1 MRPGPGERSVFRDVL
16 RRQWDARRRRRPHVG
31 HPTFIDGLRLTN
43 VLERHS
49 GCVNALAWNDDATLL
64 LSGSDDLCVCVW
76 TTGAGFPCRGSVY
89 TGHVNNIFSNE
100 FVPHSGSARCVT
112 TAGDGDVRLV
122 DLERGVR
129 DAASDGTP
137 RAPPRR
143 RWVSDPDDDSPAAR
157 SLFAGDAVG
166 PEEAGMGM
174 KVRFAPGDPNVFL
187 VTHQDGRVRRFDLR
201 APVARG
207 ANRAVVV
214 DLSVQGSTSDIA
226 FDPTNPSLF
235 AVGCDDPFVRVFDV
249 RHASD
254 VGPNASRR
262 RRASSPSEREHP
274 ALIPVVAKYSPG
286 TACGFNTRRLQ
297 FDGVSGLAYSAR
309 GELAVTYRGEHLYVI
324 DKIASADAA
333 GSGGDGWGRRHE
345 AGGGTRV
352 RVGRGWTAG
361 GSGEGYGAEEGR
373 SPSPEFGYASPES
386 AEREREPGR
395 EREDDATRAD
405 ADSDEDEDRDSDED
419 EEDDGDD
426 SVPASSFPDRR
437 SASVPRDRSAT
448 PGARGDAWSLFDED
462 PALASASGVKR
473 YVGHKNVK
481 TFLKGVA
488 FACDDAYVTT
498 GGDCG
503 GMFVWNKETCE
514 LVCRA
519 QADGQVVNNVCPH
532 PSLPV
537 LVTSG
542 IDDEIRVWQ
551 PGEGH
556 HLGEIP
562 SRRDED
568 TDDDETADF
577 EDDVMALIERGFE
590 FQRLANRGRRGPED
604 DDDDGGG
611 FPRGG
616 LDEDSH
622 DEAFASESE
631 SRDDDRPPGYTTSD
645 GEGEGDGG
653 ELMFGGERYESE
665 DAAAAADMAL
675 AGEEEERARESRR
688 HEEEER
694 RMRAADED
702 EDENEGENEGEDEG
716 AVGGENE
723 IEAGSDGGTED
734 APELRR
740 SKRSRSAPRDS
751 R

>member
-16 RRQWDARRRRRPHVG
+16 RRQWDARRRRSPHVG

-43 VLERHS
+43 VLERHG

-122 DLERGVR
+122 DLERGVSS
-129 DAASDGTP
+129 DAP
-137 RAPPRR
+137 RRRR
-143 RWVSDPDDDSPAAR
+143 RWVSDPEDDSPAAR
-157 SLFAGDAVG
+157 SLFRDETWET
-166 PEEAGMGM
+166 PPLMENTGMGM

-226 FDPTNPSLF
+226 FDPTNPCLF

-249 RHASD
+249 RHALD
-254 VGPNASRR
+254 VGPNARG

-324 DKIASADAA
+324 DKIAERARN
-333 GSGGDGWGRRHE
+333 DGWERRHE

-352 RVGRGWTAG
+352 HVGRGWTAG
-361 GSGEGYGAEEGR
+361 GSREGYDDEEGR
-373 SPSPEFGYASPES
+373 SRSPEFGYASPES
-386 AEREREPGR
+386 AERGREPER
-395 EREDDATRAD
+395 ERESDARAESD
-405 ADSDEDEDRDSDED
+405 SDSDEYE
-419 EEDDGDD
+419 DD
-426 SVPASSFPDRR
+426 SVPASNLADRR
-437 SASVPRDRSAT
+437 SVSVPRDRSAT

-462 PALASASGVKR
+462 PALASASGVKK

-562 SRRDED
+562 TRRDED

-590 FQRLANRGRRGPED
+590 FQRLANRGRRESED
-604 DDDDGGG
+604 DEDGG
-611 FPRGG
+611 FPRDDF
-616 LDEDSH
+616 DEDSH

-645 GEGEGDGG
+645 GEGEGDRGDP
-653 ELMFGGERYESE
+653 MFGVERYESE
-665 DAAAAADMAL
+665 DATAAADAAL
-675 AGEEEERARESRR
+675 AAEEEERARESRR

-694 RMRAADED
+694 RMRAADE
-702 EDENEGENEGEDEG
+702 NEGEDEG
-716 AVGGENE
+716 AAGGENGN
-723 IEAGSDGGTED
+723 EAVGDGTRED
-734 APELRR
+734 KPELRR
-740 SKRSRSAPRDS
+740 SKRSRPAPRDS

>member
-1 MRPGPGERSVFRDVL
+1 MGTETRGG
-16 RRQWDARRRRRPHVG
+16 RRDARSRR
-31 HPTFIDGLRLTN
+31 
-43 VLERHS
+43 
-49 GCVNALAWNDDATLL
+49 
-64 LSGSDDLCVCVW
+64 
-76 TTGAGFPCRGSVY
+76 
-89 TGHVNNIFSNE
+89 
-100 FVPHSGSARCVT
+100 
-112 TAGDGDVRLV
+112 
-122 DLERGVR
+122 
-129 DAASDGTP
+129 
-137 RAPPRR
+137 
-143 RWVSDPDDDSPAAR
+143 
-157 SLFAGDAVG
+157 
-166 PEEAGMGM
+166 AGM
-174 KVRFAPGDPNVFL
+174 D
-187 VTHQDGRVRRFDLR
+187 
-201 APVARG
+201 RG
-207 ANRAVVV
+207 
-214 DLSVQGSTSDIA
+214 
-226 FDPTNPSLF
+226 
-235 AVGCDDPFVRVFDV
+235 
-249 RHASD
+249 
-254 VGPNASRR
+254 
-262 RRASSPSEREHP
+262 
-274 ALIPVVAKYSPG
+274 
-286 TACGFNTRRLQ
+286 
-297 FDGVSGLAYSAR
+297 GV
-309 GELAVTYRGEHLYVI
+309 
-324 DKIASADAA
+324 
-333 GSGGDGWGRRHE
+333 
-345 AGGGTRV
+345 
-352 RVGRGWTAG
+352 
-361 GSGEGYGAEEGR
+361 GEGYGDEEGR
-373 SPSPEFGYASPES
+373 SPSPEFGYASPDS
-386 AEREREPGR
+386 AEREPER
-395 EREDDATRAD
+395 ERENDATHAD
-405 ADSDEDEDRDSDED
+405 ADEDHDSDEDSDRDSYRDSDED
-419 EEDDGDD
+419 DEDD

-462 PALASASGVKR
+462 PALASAAGVKK

-488 FACDDAYVTT
+488 FACDDTYVTT

-562 SRRDED
+562 SRRDEE

-590 FQRLANRGRRGPED
+590 FQRLANQGRRGPED

-611 FPRGG
+611 FPRGD

-645 GEGEGDGG
+645 GEGEGDRG

-665 DAAAAADMAL
+665 DATAAADMAL

-702 EDENEGENEGEDEG
+702 ENEGEDEG
-716 AVGGENE
+716 EDERAVGGENE
-723 IEAGSDGGTED
+723 IEAGGDGGTED